1 MYKQLEPSLRW
12 FSNLVGVGGACCCCC
27 RDKDYCNWKLQSQL
41 MQEAALIQWPPQRH
55 PVLWSL
61 LQLTTCCSLSLTGF
75 RVTRAG
81 YMWAKLRRFESWAKI
96 NSSHTSSEIM
106 ISRNLLAGCW
116 SSSCSSS
123 SISLQFLSSFSRF
136 YNKELLFK
144 KNLKKNQ
151 NKTKQTNKTSKL
163 NEFIIPSFQT
173 SKTQLPNFGKNW
185 NWKIAKNFLAKLRFC
200 LQYYSPS
207 MFC

>member
-1 MYKQLEPSLRW
+1 MYKQLQPSLRW
-12 FSNLVGVGGACCCCC
+12 FSNLVGIGGACCCC

-61 LQLTTCCSLSLTGF
+61 LQLTTCCSLSLTAF

-96 NSSHTSSEIM
+96 NSSHTFSETK
-106 ISRNLLAGCW
+106 ISRNLPAGCW
-116 SSSCSSS
+116 SSSSSSS

-136 YNKELLFK
+136 YSKEFL
-144 KNLKKNQ
+144 LKKRKRKPKQ
-151 NKTKQTNKTSKL
+151 NKTNK
-163 NEFIIPSFQT
+163 
-173 SKTQLPNFGKNW
+173 
-185 NWKIAKNFLAKLRFC
+185 
-200 LQYYSPS
+200 
-207 MFC
+207 